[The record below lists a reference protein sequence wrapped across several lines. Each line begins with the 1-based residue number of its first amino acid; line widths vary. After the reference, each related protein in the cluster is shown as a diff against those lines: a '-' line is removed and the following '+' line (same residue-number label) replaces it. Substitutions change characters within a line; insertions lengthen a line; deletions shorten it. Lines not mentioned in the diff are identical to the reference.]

1 MFTFPEQL
9 LSVTPQSILLAGMGL
24 MIVTRFIF
32 VISRGLTGIS
42 LNRISILDT
51 VLLLVH
57 ITGMILIP
65 AEYVMRHRP
74 ASMDYYLPE
83 SIQWA
88 GAGIFIAAIALF
100 CISQA
105 GLGRNFSATTEIR
118 QGQKLITRGIYR
130 YIRHPMYASYW
141 LWGIAQALILPN
153 WVAGLSMLVTF
164 IPFYLERVPREERM
178 MLEHF
183 GDEYREY
190 MARTGRVLPRFSMK
204 WIKKIASK

>member
-1 MFTFPEQL
+1 MFTLPAQL
-9 LSVTPQSILLAGMGL
+9 QSITPQSILLYGVGL
-24 MIVTRFIF
+24 VILVRFLF
-32 VISRGLTGIS
+32 VLSRVFTGIS

-51 VLLLVH
+51 ALLLVH

-74 ASMDYYLPE
+74 ASLDYYLPG
-83 SIQWA
+83 SIQWL
-88 GAGIFIAAIALF
+88 GAGIFVAAVVLF

-190 MARTGRVLPRFSMK
+190 MGRTGRVIPRFSLE